1 MAMVSCCLGSTLS
14 RSLRLHPFPVSVPSS
29 HLRTRHSPDRPTI
42 RAAAKPSPCAAV
54 RSGFPFL
61 PASWG
66 MSSNIGGGDANLPFG
81 GGDIGG
87 GGGGGCGGGGS
98 MAGDGAEDDM
108 PIEGFL
114 ELDGIVQWLRRLLQH
129 GGASKE
135 HLLADDLL
143 TTMSCLI
150 GIFAKDNVECQPS
163 SGMDAINPVGA
174 EPSSC
179 NGKNDEK
186 HAVISTV
193 LNSTTNSMSSYSYK
207 NTGTE
212 TMRKRAT
219 NSPIHHVDIGIP
231 DDENDSDENEKKM
244 KMVIKRIKTMFKKA
258 TQWLGNL
265 SLPECITA
273 KFKKVRGTQRGQSQP
288 METV

>member
-150 GIFAKDNVECQPS
+150 GIFAK
-163 SGMDAINPVGA
+163 
-174 EPSSC
+174 
-179 NGKNDEK
+179 
-186 HAVISTV
+186 
-193 LNSTTNSMSSYSYK
+193 
-207 NTGTE
+207 
-212 TMRKRAT
+212 RKRAT